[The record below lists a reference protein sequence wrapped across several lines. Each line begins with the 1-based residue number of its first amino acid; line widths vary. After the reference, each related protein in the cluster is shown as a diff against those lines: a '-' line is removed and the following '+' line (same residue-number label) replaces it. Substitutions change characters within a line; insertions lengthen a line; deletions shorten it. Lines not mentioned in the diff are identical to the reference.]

1 VSTITPLLRSKLSN
15 ETQILEGF
23 RAEAWA
29 VCDRVPEA
37 VAFPE
42 SGEEVASVL
51 DLCRSQGW
59 TCFPAGKGTWLFGG
73 QPPSR
78 VDVVMSLT
86 RMDRILEYEPGD
98 LTVTCEAGIGLDLL
112 TRRTN
117 PNGQWLPLDPP
128 GIPRGTLGAMV
139 STASSGSLQAG
150 FGTVRDHV
158 LGATLITPAGD
169 ALSLG
174 GRVVKNV
181 AGFDLLRMATGSWGT
196 LGVLSSVTVRLHP
209 RPAVDRAILFS
220 SAGDLPLGD
229 LAAEIG
235 RIPLPISALDLLVP
249 GEAERVGP
257 GATPL
262 VVVRIAD
269 SVAVADEV
277 TRSVRAIAPDPPDR
291 ILEGPDALKLF
302 HNVQAVEEGAE
313 MVLRLRALPDKLPR
327 LLELSDAVRELVD
340 PNRGFGM
347 REAAHAQ
354 TGVLRIIVSRLLRGE
369 GWLERVQQ
377 IVSGLRES
385 VELEGGSLR
394 ISQGPPLLQQA
405 LGSWG
410 AAGAEAMIT
419 RRLKEQFDPDGVL
432 SPGRL
437 GVV

>member
-1 VSTITPLLRSKLSN
+1 LSTIAPLLRAKLSD

-42 SGEEVASVL
+42 TDEEVASVL

-59 TCFPAGKGTWLFGG
+59 TCVPAGKGTWLFGG

-128 GIPRGTLGAMV
+128 GLPRGTLGAVV

-158 LGATLITPAGD
+158 LGATLITPDGTS
-169 ALSLG
+169 LKLG

-196 LGVLSSVTVRLHP
+196 LGVLTSVTVRLHP

-220 SAGDLPLGD
+220 SAGNLPLGD
-229 LAAEIG
+229 LAT
-235 RIPLPISALDLLVP
+235 RIAHLPLPISALDLLVP
-249 GEAERVGP
+249 GEAERAGP
-257 GATPL
+257 GAPPL
-262 VVVRIAD
+262 VVVRVAD

-277 TRSVRAIAPDPPDR
+277 TRAVRSLAPDPPDR

-313 MVLRLRALPDKLPR
+313 MVLRLRALPGKLPR
-327 LLELSDAVRELVD
+327 LLELAHLVRDLVD

-369 GWLERVQQ
+369 GWLERVQEV
-377 IVSGLRES
+377 VSQLRVAVES
-385 VELEGGSLR
+385 EGGSVR
-394 ISQGPPLLQQA
+394 ISQGPPKLQEA

-410 AAGAEAMIT
+410 ALGPEARIVEG
-419 RRLKEQFDPDGVL
+419 LLGQFDPDGVM
-432 SPGRL
+432 SPRRL
-437 GVV
+437 GIA

>member
-1 VSTITPLLRSKLSN
+1 VSTIAPLLRAKLSD

-42 SGEEVASVL
+42 TEEEVAAVL
-51 DLCRSQGW
+51 ELCRSQGW
-59 TCFPAGKGTWLFGG
+59 TCLPAGKGTWLFGG
-73 QPPSR
+73 QPPNR

-86 RMDRILEYEPGD
+86 RMDRVLQYEPGD

-128 GIPRGTLGAMV
+128 GLPRGTLGAV
-139 STASSGSLQAG
+139 VATASSGSLQAG
-150 FGTVRDHV
+150 FGAIRDHV
-158 LGATLITPAGD
+158 LGATLITPDGT
-169 ALSLG
+169 ALRFG

-196 LGVLSSVTVRLHP
+196 LGALTSVTVRLHP

-229 LAAEIG
+229 LAA
-235 RIPLPISALDLLVP
+235 RIAGLPVPISALDLLVP
-249 GEAERVGP
+249 GEAERAGP

-262 VVVRIAD
+262 VVVRVAD

-277 TRSVRAIAPDPPDR
+277 TAAVRSVAPDPPDR
-291 ILEGPDALKLF
+291 IMEGPEALKLF

-313 MVLRLRALPDKLPR
+313 LVLRLRALPGKLPR
-327 LLELSDAVRELVD
+327 LLELSEMVRELVD

-354 TGVLRIIVSRLLRGE
+354 TGVLRIIVARLLRGE
-369 GWLERVQQ
+369 GWLERVQE
-377 IVSGLRES
+377 VVAGLRSS
-385 VELEGGSLR
+385 VEFEGGSLR
-394 ISQGPPLLQQA
+394 ISQGPPRLQEA

-410 AAGAEAMIT
+410 AAGAEATIA
-419 RRLKEQFDPDGVL
+419 RALKEHFDPDGVL
-432 SPGRL
+432 SPGRM

>member
-1 VSTITPLLRSKLSN
+1 MTTIAPLLRAKLSD

-42 SGEEVASVL
+42 TEEEVASIL
-51 DLCRSQGW
+51 RLCRSQGW
-59 TCFPAGKGTWLFGG
+59 RCLPAGKGTWLFGG

-78 VDVVMSLT
+78 VDVVMSMT
-86 RMDRILEYEPGD
+86 RMDRVLEYEPAD
-98 LTVTCEAGIGLDLL
+98 LTMTCEAGIGLDLL
-112 TRRTN
+112 ARRTN
-117 PNGQWLPLDPP
+117 PGGQWLPLDPP
-128 GIPRGTLGAMV
+128 GLPRGTLGAMV
-139 STASSGSLQAG
+139 ATASTGSLQAG

-158 LGATLITPAGD
+158 LGATLITTDGD
-169 ALSLG
+169 RLHLG

-181 AGFDLLRMATGSWGT
+181 AGFDLLRMITGSWGS
-196 LGVLSSVTVRLHP
+196 LGVLTSITVRVHP

-229 LAAEIG
+229 LAARLARLPVPIG
-235 RIPLPISALDLLVP
+235 ALDLLVP
-249 GEAERVGP
+249 GEAERAGP

-262 VVVRIAD
+262 VVVRVAD

-277 TRSVRAIAPDPPDR
+277 LRAVRAAAPDPPDQ

-313 MVLRLRALPDKLPR
+313 MVLRLRALPDKLTR
-327 LLELSDAVRELVD
+327 LLELSEVVRDLVD

-347 REAAHAQ
+347 REAAHAH
-354 TGVLRIIVSRLLRGE
+354 TGVLRLIVSRLLRGE
-369 GWLERVQQ
+369 GWLERVQG
-377 IVSGLRES
+377 VVTGLRAL
-385 VELEGGSLR
+385 VEAEGGTLR
-394 ISQGPPLLQQA
+394 VSQGPPRLLEA
-405 LGSWG
+405 VGSWG
-410 AAGAEAMIT
+410 AAGAEAIIVQG
-419 RRLKEQFDPDGVL
+419 LKEHFDPETVL
-432 SPGRL
+432 SPGRM